1 MAQHV
6 PARLRRLRKEVHDHL
21 DPLWADE
28 NPVGNR
34 VQAYTHLAR
43 LMGIQLKDC
52 HAALFNEDQC
62 RRSIE
67 LMPQVRE
74 ALEHDRAEERAF
86 AKLSKAEIQV
96 LKLAHKSEGFIVP
109 DQPPRRDL
117 MKQHRKAMRALRKLF
132 NKGFVYEHPRNP
144 DQYFASARG
153 RHCIAWL
160 HQTDTKR
167 FTGHGTI
174 HDPDAHAL
182 SML

>member
-1 MAQHV
+1 MAHRV

-52 HAALFNEDQC
+52 HASLFNEDQC
-62 RRSIE
+62 RKALK

-86 AKLSKAEIQV
+86 SKLSRAEVHV
-96 LKLAHKSEGFIVP
+96 LRISNTPEGFSVP
-109 DQPPRRDL
+109 DQPPRREL
-117 MKQHRKAMRALRKLF
+117 MKQHRKAMRALRKLH

-144 DQYFASARG
+144 DQFFASARG

-160 HQTDTKR
+160 HQTDSKR
-167 FTGHGTI
+167 FAGGETAKTPGG
-174 HDPDAHAL
+174 HAL
-182 SML
+182 SSL